1 MCNFTKKEELSA
13 ASSPVK
19 SIDKNKFESQYLHKN
34 SSVKTP
40 PSDFFQFLKAKANF
54 LLNF

>member
-40 PSDFFQFLKAKANF
+40 PSDFFFNF
-54 LLNF
+54 